1 MIDFYQTPQDDYE
14 VLNRCSRSFALAA
27 KVLPIS
33 VRGDVARL
41 YAWCRWCDDAVDQ
54 AMNVEEARGRLAEL
68 RADVLKAYRGEPLT
82 HPASDWLR
90 SVVIKYEIPMPL
102 PLDLLAGMEM
112 DLVHQPSSSVDD
124 LLRYAYHAAG
134 VVGLMMSHIFRA
146 TGPDTLVCAKAMG
159 MAMQVTNIARDIKED
174 WLMGRK
180 YVPQSWLSRRPDV
193 TAEPPDNE
201 AVRSATQKLLQ
212 LADEFYEIGFA
223 GLQYLPNG
231 PRLGVRLA
239 GSIYREI
246 GREIERHDYAV
257 MDRRMVV
264 PFRRKC
270 LLAAKCLG
278 SEANFRTRRFLQGW
292 GDHAATHVTFF
303 RSVLFTATAR
313 GDAMKT
319 DTWFMLF
326 LGFSLTFIMSA
337 ALFALVGINP
347 KEASYGNLP
356 WYYAGGS
363 IILAT
368 LTGFAARWID
378 RGDRGSAMTRH
389 GESA

>member
-1 MIDFYQTPQDDYE
+1 MIDFYQTPHDDYE

-54 AMNVEEARGRLAEL
+54 ATNVEEARGRLAEL
-68 RADVLKAYRGEPLT
+68 RADVVNAYRGEPLT

-90 SVVIKYEIPMPL
+90 SVAIKYEIPMPL

-112 DLVHQPSSSVDD
+112 DLEHQPSASVED

-134 VVGLMMSHIFRA
+134 AVGLMMSHIFRA
-146 TGPDTLVCAKAMG
+146 TAPDTLVHAKAMG
-159 MAMQVTNIARDIKED
+159 MAMQLTNIARDIKED

-180 YVPQSWLSRRPDV
+180 YVPQSWLSDRPGV
-193 TAEPPDNE
+193 AAESPGNE

-223 GLQYLPNG
+223 GLQDLPNG

-264 PFRRKC
+264 PFWRKC
-270 LLAAKCLG
+270 LLGCLCLS
-278 SEANFRTRRFLQGW
+278 SEANFRARRFLQGW
-292 GDHAATHVTFF
+292 VAHSARHVTLF
-303 RSVLFTATAR
+303 RSVLFTTTAG

-319 DTWFMLF
+319 DTWYMLF

-337 ALFALVGINP
+337 ALFVLVGINP
-347 KEASYGNLP
+347 KEAAYGTLP

-363 IILAT
+363 IVLAT

-378 RGDRGSAMTRH
+378 RSERESAMTRH